1 MKLLRLCATLG
12 GCVCLLAAC
21 AVARPPSSPA
31 TTAPPQ
37 WYAPL
42 PHGGQ
47 LADLRQWWEQL
58 GDPLLADL
66 VAAAQS
72 ASPDVATAGRR
83 IAEARADR
91 VTARAA
97 MLPSLDA
104 NVSVLRGNSLTGSPA
119 GGSPVGGSPLGGSPL
134 GGSPLGGSQ
143 AAPGL
148 PASTVVQGT
157 LQTSWEADL
166 FGGLVSHLD
175 AASQRLAGAEA
186 GWHEARVAVA
196 AQTATAYVDLRTC
209 QLQLE
214 VARNDAA
221 SRAETARLSGLSAN
235 AGFTAPAEAAQAR
248 ASAAEGAVRVTQ
260 QQAQCDLDVKA
271 LVALTAMAEPQ
282 LRERLGTPWREPGD
296 IRAFAVPPLPAELL
310 AQRPDV
316 YQAERQV
323 AAASADVGAAR
334 ADRYP
339 RLSLT
344 GQLNA
349 GAIHVSGVSAD
360 FQTWSIGPVTLSL
373 PIFDAGRR
381 AAAEDAA
388 VARYDEA
395 AALYTARVRQAVRE
409 VEEALVNLQGAI
421 ARTQDTAAAYAGYR
435 TSFLAAE
442 SRYRSGLGSLIE
454 MEDQRRLALGA
465 ELSLVNV
472 QRDRYAAWIALYR
485 ALGGGWAHPETLA
498 SP

>member
-1 MKLLRLCATLG
+1 MKLLRLCATLA

-21 AVARPPSSPA
+21 AVSRPPPSPA
-31 TTAPPQ
+31 TAAPPQ

-42 PHGGQ
+42 PHGGR

-91 VTARAA
+91 VTARAS

-104 NVSVLRGNSLTGSPA
+104 NVSVVRGNSLTGSP
-119 GGSPVGGSPLGGSPL
+119 
-134 GGSPLGGSQ
+134 LGGSQ
-143 AAPGL
+143 AQPGL

-166 FGGLVSHLD
+166 FGGLGSRLD
-175 AASQRLAGAEA
+175 AATQRLAGAEA
-186 GWHEARVAVA
+186 GWHQARVAVA

-221 SRAETARLSGLSAN
+221 SRAETAHLSGLSAN